1 MTIRDAIRAK
11 RNEISDTED
20 ARDQAWAGVA
30 PFRAAVASAQS
41 AGQALVLRQ
50 AAETKASNA
59 AIATAQA
66 NQRAAEDKVAGL
78 NAKLG
83 ELQSQLAALE
93 AAYIQ
98 ETGSHEIVSDA
109 EKAKFGL

>member
-1 MTIRDAIRAK
+1 MTIREAIRAK

-20 ARDQAWAGVA
+20 ARDQAWSGVA
-30 PFRAAVASAQS
+30 PFRAAVAAAQAS
-41 AGQALVLRQ
+41 GQALILRQ

-66 NQRAAEDKVAGL
+66 NQRAAEDRVSDL
-78 NAKLG
+78 NAKLT
-83 ELQSQLAALE
+83 ELGNQLNALE

-98 ETGSHEIVSDA
+98 ETGAHEIVSDA